1 MTLQSQKT
9 LSVGLGARAYDI
21 HIGPGLLDGLADA
34 LAPFLKRQRVLVIS
48 DTTVSGLYR
57 DRVEAQLQAA
67 GLEVGWV
74 AVPAGEASKS
84 YARFA
89 EVCDAALA
97 FGMERSDVIVAF
109 GGGVVGDL
117 AGYVAASLLRGLD
130 FLQVPT
136 SLLAQVDSSV
146 GGKTGINSPHGKNLI
161 GAFHQPKAVLID
173 IDLLTSLSD
182 RELRAGFAEVIKYG
196 LIDQPDFYDWLEANF
211 ERVLARDP
219 DALSHAIYRSCQ
231 AKAETVAA
239 DETEKGRRALL
250 NLGHTFAHALEAEA
264 GYDGRLLHGEAVA
277 IGLVMAHDLSAR
289 LGLIDQQTAARVQ
302 GFIAKAGLPT
312 SPAFP
317 SNQAPSVARM
327 LLHMRKDKKASA
339 GQMTFILSRALGDSF
354 QSRDVPLDRLQ
365 DTLLAAGCPADAPA
379 HS

>member
-1 MTLQSQKT
+1 MKS
-9 LSVGLGARAYDI
+9 LSVGLGERAYDI
-21 HIGPGLLDGLADA
+21 HIGSGLLARLGEFLQ
-34 LAPFLKRQRVLVIS
+34 PFLKRQRVLVIS
-48 DTTVSGLYR
+48 DTAVSGLYR
-57 DRVEAQLQAA
+57 EDLERQLCDA
-67 GLEVGWV
+67 GLEVGWI

-84 YARFA
+84 YACFA
-89 EVCDAALA
+89 QVCDQALA
-97 FGMERSDVIVAF
+97 FGMERSDLIVAL

-130 FLQVPT
+130 FVQVPT

-161 GAFHQPKAVLID
+161 GAFHQPKAVVID
-173 IDLLTSLSD
+173 IDLLNTLSD

-211 ERVLARDP
+211 ARVLARDP
-219 DALSHAIYRSCQ
+219 QALTHAIYRSCR

-277 IGLVMAHDLSAR
+277 IGMVMAHELSAR
-289 LGLIDQQTAARVQ
+289 LGLISGQDVARVQ
-302 GFIAKAGLPT
+302 GFIAKTGLPT

-317 SNQAPSVARM
+317 SNQAPSVPRM
-327 LLHMRKDKKASA
+327 ILHMRKDKKASA
-339 GQMTFILSRALGDSF
+339 GQMTFILSRALGQSF
-354 QSRDVPLDRLQ
+354 QSRDVPLD
-365 DTLLAAGCPADAPA
+365 TLTQSLIAAGCPAD
-379 HS
+379 

>member
-1 MTLQSQKT
+1 MTDMTNPTRRLT
-9 LSVGLGARAYDI
+9 VGLGARSYDI
-21 HIGPGLLDGLADA
+21 QIGPGLLDSLAAA
-34 LAPFLKRQRVLVIS
+34 LQPFLKRPRVLVIS
-48 DTTVSGLYR
+48 DETVSGLYR
-57 DRVEAQLQAA
+57 ARVEADLQAA

-84 YARFA
+84 YACFA
-89 EVCDAALA
+89 QVCDAALA
-97 FGMERSDVIVAF
+97 FGMERSDLIVAF

-130 FLQVPT
+130 FVQVPT

-146 GGKTGINSPHGKNLI
+146 GGKTGINSPHGKNLV

-173 IDLLTSLSD
+173 IDLLKTLSD

-211 ERVLARDP
+211 DRVLARDP
-219 DALSHAIYRSCQ
+219 EALSHAIYRSCQ
-231 AKAETVAA
+231 AKADTVAA

-277 IGLVMAHDLSAR
+277 IGLGMAHDLSAR
-289 LGLIDQQTAARVQ
+289 LGLIDPQDVARVQ
-302 GFIAKAGLPT
+302 GFVAKAGLPT
-312 SPAFP
+312 SPAYP

-327 LLHMRKDKKASA
+327 ITHMRKDKKASA
-339 GQMTFILSRALGDSF
+339 GQMTFIVTRALGQAF
-354 QSRDVPLDRLQ
+354 QSRDVPLDVLTE
-365 DTLLAAGCPADAPA
+365 TLLAAGCPDSA
-379 HS
+379 